1 MGLSLFRPAIVQKFI
16 LKNVMENTPSTS
28 LVLIENQDDE
38 IPERILVAVKTLVP
52 AQVLSSEAEVRKE
65 LPQVLGKLLALCWI
79 NNELATYFLSN
90 TKNFLDKI
98 EIALPDSIIIDV
110 KKEAKAKPS
119 ITVFQIAEG
128 SKFKQRL
135 FKLSLKLIAN
145 R

>member
-1 MGLSLFRPAIVQKFI
+1 MFTDLIVMGI
-16 LKNVMENTPSTS
+16 METSSSTS
-28 LVLIENQDDE
+28 LVIIETQDDE
-38 IPERILVAVKTLVP
+38 IPEPILVAVRTLVP
-52 AQVLSSEAEVRKE
+52 AQVLSNEAEVRKE
-65 LPQVLGKLLALCWI
+65 LPQVIGKLLALCWI
-79 NNELATYFLSN
+79 NNELASYFLSN

-98 EIALPDSIIIDV
+98 KIELPDSIIIEV
-110 KKEAKAKPS
+110 KKETKAKPS

>member
-1 MGLSLFRPAIVQKFI
+1 MVTDLIVKG
-16 LKNVMENTPSTS
+16 VMETSSSTS
-28 LVLIENQDDE
+28 LVIIETQDDE
-38 IPERILVAVKTLVP
+38 IPEPILVAVRTLVP
-52 AQVLSSEAEVRKE
+52 AQVLSNEAEVRKE
-65 LPQVLGKLLALCWI
+65 LPQVIGKLLALCWI
-79 NNELATYFLSN
+79 NNELASYFLSN

-98 EIALPDSIIIDV
+98 KIELPDSIIIEV
-110 KKEAKAKPS
+110 KKETKAKPS